1 MHVKRIKRTS
11 SFNNGIFLTSDGG
24 VRNEY
29 ANYLRTIPIL
39 RQQNNWAGGWVRK
52 IDIRFLL
59 MFSTAQRK
67 LERLQFSTSS
77 SFVKI

>member
-1 MHVKRIKRTS
+1 MLRELREPLVLIME
-11 SFNNGIFLTSDGG
+11 FFLHGG

-39 RQQNNWAGGWVRK
+39 RHQNNWTGGWVRK

-59 MFSTAQRK
+59 MSSTAQRK